1 MPLVVR
7 RSFDPI
13 AGPGLG
19 EGVKTIFTYLGNEI
33 GSIEDRGTRHAGT
46 VTPPPHD
53 LLIPL
58 HRGGLSPSHLVQD
71 LGRLLRRRLSADHAG
86 R

>member
-1 MPLVVR
+1 MPMIVR

-13 AGPGLG
+13 AGSGLG

-46 VTPPPHD
+46 VAPAPRMTF
-53 LLIPL
+53 
-58 HRGGLSPSHLVQD
+58 
-71 LGRLLRRRLSADHAG
+71 
-86 R
+86 